1 MFIYIPGKIH
11 HIAWQ
16 EKHDILEEYGSCL
29 FFFLQSTWIYININK
44 TLSKIPL
51 KMQKMII

>member
-29 FFFLQSTWIYININK
+29 FFFFTEYMNIYK
-44 TLSKIPL
+44 Y
-51 KMQKMII
+51 